1 MLSGFPYGLGL
12 QSSGR
17 HLLWGAHPPQT
28 GQASA
33 GAAGEQWESGRGA
46 GPMPQAQ
53 AGRTHGFES
62 PSPWSVEAGTPP
74 LHPGHRAPLSQAR
87 ISVGLSTWPVVGS
100 V

>member
-1 MLSGFPYGLGL
+1 
-12 QSSGR
+12 
-17 HLLWGAHPPQT
+17 
-28 GQASA
+28 
-33 GAAGEQWESGRGA
+33 
-46 GPMPQAQ
+46 MPQAQ